1 MPERPAYVIVI
12 GAGKVGFYLS
22 RHLLEGGY
30 EVALIEKDPVRASLV
45 AAQLGSCASLVGDG
59 DEMAFLATS
68 GIERA
73 DVVAAVTGD
82 DEDNLIAC
90 QLAKRQFSVPRTIA
104 RVNNPRN
111 VQLFHQLGVD
121 VAVSATELILGV
133 IETGLASHGDVLQI
147 PLGGSSEASLV
158 RVTVPVGQA
167 IGRTVGDVP
176 DLAGERLLLIVRNGQ
191 ELDPQTPLEPGD
203 QIVLFT
209 TRPASDFTLEVP
221 ELASPR
227 SS

>member
-1 MPERPAYVIVI
+1 MPERIPYVIVI

-30 EVALIEKDPVRASLV
+30 EVALIEKDPGRAALV
-45 AAQLGSCASLVGDG
+45 SAQLGSCACLVGDG
-59 DEMAFLATS
+59 DEMSFLATS

-82 DEDNLIAC
+82 DEDNLVAC
-90 QLAKRQFSVPRTIA
+90 QLAKRQFHVPRTIA

-111 VQLFHQLGVD
+111 VRLFHQLGVD

-133 IETGLASHGDVLQI
+133 IETGLASHGDVLQM
-147 PLGGSSEASLV
+147 PVSGSDAAVV
-158 RVTVPVGQA
+158 RVTVPLGGAVGHRPSEIA
-167 IGRTVGDVP
+167 
-176 DLAGERLLLIVRNGQ
+176 DLARERLLLLVREGRQ
-191 ELDPQTPLEPGD
+191 LDLDSALEAGD

-209 TRPASDFTLEVP
+209 ARPASDFVLEQP
-221 ELASPR
+221 ELLVPATR
-227 SS
+227 

>member
-1 MPERPAYVIVI
+1 VV

-22 RHLLEGGY
+22 RHLLEAGY

-45 AAQLGSCASLVGDG
+45 AAQLGSCSVLVGDG
-59 DEMAFLATS
+59 DEVSFLATV

-82 DEDNLIAC
+82 DEDNLVAC
-90 QLAKRQFSVPRTIA
+90 QLAKRQFRVPRTVA

-133 IETGLASHGDVLQI
+133 IETGLASHGDVLQMPI
-147 PLGGSSEASLV
+147 SGSEASVV
-158 RVTVPVGQA
+158 RVTVPVGPA
-167 IGRTVGDVP
+167 VGRQVAEVAE
-176 DLAGERLLLIVRNGQ
+176 LVQERLLLLVRDGH
-191 ELDPQTPLEPGD
+191 EMPLDSQLQAGD
-203 QIVLFT
+203 QIVMFT
-209 TRPASDFTLEVP
+209 QRPASDFMLEEPV
-221 ELASPR
+221 LLSPAVR
-227 SS
+227 

>member
-1 MPERPAYVIVI
+1 MPDRPAYVIVI

-22 RHLLEGGY
+22 RHLLQAGY
-30 EVALIEKDPVRASLV
+30 EVTLIEKDPTRASLV
-45 AAQLGSCASLVGDG
+45 AAQLGSGSCLVGDG

-73 DVVAAVTGD
+73 DIVAAVTGD
-82 DEDNLIAC
+82 DEDNLVAC
-90 QLAKRQFSVPRTIA
+90 QLAKRQFRVPRTVA

-147 PLGGSSEASLV
+147 SISGSESSLV
-158 RVTVPVGQA
+158 RITVPVGPA
-167 IGRTVGDVP
+167 VGRQMGEIAE
-176 DLAGERLLLIVRNGQ
+176 LAEERLLLLVRDGR
-191 ELDPQTPLEPGD
+191 EMPLGTPLHAGD
-203 QIVLFT
+203 QIVMFT
-209 TRPASDFTLEVP
+209 PRPVSDFTLETPTLVG
-221 ELASPR
+221 LAVR
-227 SS
+227 

>member
-1 MPERPAYVIVI
+1 MPDRPAYIIVI

-30 EVALIEKDPVRASLV
+30 EVALIEKDPARAALV
-45 AAQLGSCASLVGDG
+45 GAQLGSCASLVGDG
-59 DEMAFLATS
+59 DEMSFLSTS

-90 QLAKRQFSVPRTIA
+90 QLAKRQFHVPRTIA

-133 IETGLASHGDVLQI
+133 IESGLASHGDVLQI
-147 PLGGSSEASLV
+147 PMGGSEASLV
-158 RVTVPVGQA
+158 RVTVPAGPIVGRQA
-167 IGRTVGDVP
+167 MEIT
-176 DLAGERLLLIVRNGQ
+176 DLASERMLLIVRNGH
-191 ELDPQTPLEPGD
+191 EIPSEMPLEAGD

-209 TRPASDFTLEVP
+209 QRPASDFTLEVP
-221 ELASPR
+221 ALVSPGVR
-227 SS
+227 

>member
-30 EVALIEKDPVRASLV
+30 EVALIEKDPARAALV

-59 DEMAFLATS
+59 DEMAFLASS

-90 QLAKRQFSVPRTIA
+90 QLAKRQFHVPRTIA

-133 IETGLASHGDVLQI
+133 IESGLATHGDVLQI
-147 PLGGSSEASLV
+147 PMGGSEAALV

-167 IGRTVGDVP
+167 VGRHASEIT
-176 DLAGERLLLIVRNGQ
+176 DLASERLLLIVRNGR
-191 ELDPQTPLEPGD
+191 EIPRETPLEPGD
-203 QIVLFT
+203 QVVLFT
-209 TRPASDFTLEVP
+209 KRPASDFTLDVP
-221 ELASPR
+221 ERVSPVAR
-227 SS
+227 

>member
-1 MPERPAYVIVI
+1 MPERPAYIIVI

-30 EVALIEKDPVRASLV
+30 EVALIEKDPARAALV

-73 DVVAAVTGD
+73 DVVAAVTGE

-90 QLAKRQFSVPRTIA
+90 QLAKRQFRVPRTIA

-133 IETGLASHGDVLQI
+133 IESGLATHGDVLQI
-147 PLGGSSEASLV
+147 PMGGSKAALV

-167 IGRTVGDVP
+167 VGRQATEIA
-176 DLAGERLLLIVRNGQ
+176 DLAAERLLLIVRNGR
-191 ELDPQTPLEPGD
+191 EIPSETPLEAGD

-209 TRPASDFTLEVP
+209 QRPASDFMLEVP
-221 ELASPR
+221 ELLSPAAR
-227 SS
+227 

>member
-1 MPERPAYVIVI
+1 VPDRPAYIIVI

-30 EVALIEKDPVRASLV
+30 EVALIEKDPARASFV
-45 AAQLGSCASLVGDG
+45 AAQLGSCAALVGDG
-59 DEMAFLATS
+59 DEVAFLATS

-90 QLAKRQFSVPRTIA
+90 QLAKRQFQVPRTIA

-133 IETGLASHGDVLQI
+133 IESGLASHSDVLQI
-147 PLGGSSEASLV
+147 PLGGGETSVA
-158 RVTVPVGQA
+158 RVTVPAGPAVGRRVSD
-167 IGRTVGDVP
+167 IP
-176 DLAGERLLLIVRNGQ
+176 DLAAERLLLIVRDGR
-191 ELDPQTPLEPGD
+191 ELPPDAELKPGD

-209 TRPASDFTLEVP
+209 QRPASDFTLEVP

-227 SS
+227 SQ

>member
-1 MPERPAYVIVI
+1 VPERPAYIIVI
-12 GAGKVGFYLS
+12 GAGKVGFYLT

-30 EVALIEKDPVRASLV
+30 EVALIEKDPERASLV

-90 QLAKRQFSVPRTIA
+90 QLAKRQFQVPRTIA

-133 IETGLASHGDVLQI
+133 IESGLATHGDVLQI
-147 PLGGSSEASLV
+147 PMGGSEASLV
-158 RVTVPVGQA
+158 RVTVPVGRAVGRQA
-167 IGRTVGDVP
+167 SEIT
-176 DLAGERLLLIVRNGQ
+176 DLAAERLLLIVRNGR
-191 ELDPQTPLEPGD
+191 EIPLETPLEAGD

-209 TRPASDFTLEVP
+209 QRPASDFMLEVP
-221 ELASPR
+221 ELMSPAAR
-227 SS
+227 

>member
-1 MPERPAYVIVI
+1 MPDRPAYIIVI

-30 EVALIEKDPVRASLV
+30 EVALIEKDPARASFV
-45 AAQLGSCASLVGDG
+45 AAQLGSCAALVGDG
-59 DEMAFLATS
+59 DEVAFLATS

-90 QLAKRQFSVPRTIA
+90 QLAKRQFQVPRTIA

-133 IETGLASHGDVLQI
+133 IESGLASHSDVLQI
-147 PLGGSSEASLV
+147 PLGGGETSVA
-158 RVTVPVGQA
+158 RVTVPAGPAVGRRVSD
-167 IGRTVGDVP
+167 IP
-176 DLAGERLLLIVRNGQ
+176 DLAAERLLLIVRDGR
-191 ELDPQTPLEPGD
+191 ELPPDAELKPGD

-209 TRPASDFTLEVP
+209 QRPASDFTLEVP

-227 SS
+227 SQ

>member
-1 MPERPAYVIVI
+1 VI

-30 EVALIEKDPVRASLV
+30 EVALIEKDPARASLV
-45 AAQLGSCASLVGDG
+45 AALLGSCACLVGDG
-59 DEMAFLATS
+59 DEMSFLATS

-90 QLAKRQFSVPRTIA
+90 QLAKRQFRVPRTIA

-111 VQLFHQLGVD
+111 VQLFHRLGVD

-133 IETGLASHGDVLQI
+133 IESGLANRADVLQMPI
-147 PLGGSSEASLV
+147 SGSESSLV
-158 RVTVPVGQA
+158 RVTVPLGPAVGRQLSE
-167 IGRTVGDVP
+167 
-176 DLAGERLLLIVRNGQ
+176 LAELAEERLLLLVRDGR
-191 ELDPQTPLEPGD
+191 EVALDTPLRAGD
-203 QIVLFT
+203 QIVMFT
-209 TRPASDFTLEVP
+209 SKPASDVMLEAPV
-221 ELASPR
+221 LLSPAGR
-227 SS
+227 

>member
-1 MPERPAYVIVI
+1 MPDQPAYVIVI
-12 GAGKVGFYLS
+12 GAGKVGFYLT
-22 RHLLEGGY
+22 RHLLEAGY
-30 EVALIEKDPVRASLV
+30 EVALIEKDPARAALV
-45 AAQLGSCASLVGDG
+45 SAQLGSCSSLVGDG

-90 QLAKRQFSVPRTIA
+90 QLAKRQFRVPRTIA

-121 VAVSATELILGV
+121 VAVSATELILSV
-133 IETGLASHGDVLQI
+133 IESGLAGHSDVLQL
-147 PLGGSSEASLV
+147 PMGGSEASVV
-158 RVTVPVGQA
+158 RVTVPVGGVV
-167 IGRTVGDVP
+167 GRQVSEIP
-176 DLAGERLLLIVRNGQ
+176 DLAAERLLLIVRKGH
-191 ELDPQTPLEPGD
+191 EIPLDSPLEAAD

-209 TRPASDFTLEVP
+209 QRPASDFMLVGP
-221 ELASPR
+221 ELASQR
-227 SS
+227 AR

>member
-1 MPERPAYVIVI
+1 MPERPAYVIVV

-30 EVALIEKDPVRASLV
+30 EVTLIEKDPVRAALV

-59 DEMAFLATS
+59 DEMAFLASS

-73 DVVAAVTGD
+73 DVLAAVTGD

-90 QLAKRQFSVPRTIA
+90 QLAKRQFHVPRTIA

-111 VQLFHQLGVD
+111 VQLFHKLGVD

-133 IETGLASHGDVLQI
+133 IESGLASDGDVLQI
-147 PLGGSSEASLV
+147 PLGGDSEASLL
-158 RVTVPVGQA
+158 RVTVPVGRA
-167 IGRTVGDVP
+167 VGRKVSEIP
-176 DLAGERLLLIVRNGQ
+176 DLVSERLLLVVRDGR
-191 ELDPQTPLEPGD
+191 EISADSLLEAGD
-203 QIVLFT
+203 QVVLFT
-209 TRPASDFTLEVP
+209 QRPASDFTLELP
-221 ELASPR
+221 ELLAPAVR
-227 SS
+227 

>member
-1 MPERPAYVIVI
+1 VPERPAYIIVI

-30 EVALIEKDPVRASLV
+30 EVALIEKNPVRAAFV
-45 AAQLGSCASLVGDG
+45 ATQLGSCSCLVGDG

-82 DEDNLIAC
+82 DEDNLVAC
-90 QLAKRQFSVPRTIA
+90 QLAKRQFTVPRTIA

-133 IETGLASHGDVLQI
+133 IESGLATHDDVLQI
-147 PLGGSSEASLV
+147 PISGSEASLV
-158 RVTVPVGQA
+158 RVTVPKGQA
-167 IGRTVGDVP
+167 VGRQAREITG
-176 DLAGERLLLIVRNGQ
+176 LAAERLLLIVRSGR
-191 ELDPQTPLEPGD
+191 EIPPETPLAAGD

-209 TRPASDFTLEVP
+209 QRTASDFTLDMP
-221 ELASPR
+221 ELLSPAAR
-227 SS
+227 

>member
-1 MPERPAYVIVI
+1 MPDRPAYILVI

-30 EVALIEKDPVRASLV
+30 EVALIEKDPARASLV
-45 AAQLGSCASLVGDG
+45 AALLGSCACLVGDG
-59 DEMAFLATS
+59 DEMSFLATS

-90 QLAKRQFSVPRTIA
+90 QLAKRQFRVPRTIA

-111 VQLFHQLGVD
+111 VQLFHRLGVD

-133 IETGLASHGDVLQI
+133 IESGLANRADVLQMPI
-147 PLGGSSEASLV
+147 SGSESSLV
-158 RVTVPVGQA
+158 RVTVPLGPAVGRQLSE
-167 IGRTVGDVP
+167 
-176 DLAGERLLLIVRNGQ
+176 LAELAEERLLLLVRDGR
-191 ELDPQTPLEPGD
+191 EVALDTPLRAGD
-203 QIVLFT
+203 QIVMFT
-209 TRPASDFTLEVP
+209 SKPASDVMLEAPV
-221 ELASPR
+221 LLSPAGR
-227 SS
+227 

>member
-1 MPERPAYVIVI
+1 MPDRSSYIIVI

-30 EVALIEKDPVRASLV
+30 EVALIEKDPARASLV
-45 AAQLGSCASLVGDG
+45 SAQLGSCACLVGDG

-73 DVVAAVTGD
+73 QVVAAVTGD

-90 QLAKRQFSVPRTIA
+90 QLAKLQFRVPRTIA

-133 IETGLASHGDVLQI
+133 IETGLASHEDVLQMPI
-147 PLGGSSEASLV
+147 GGSDAALV
-158 RVTVPVGQA
+158 RVTVPVGGA
-167 IGRTVGDVP
+167 VGRRAAEIG
-176 DLAGERLLLIVRNGQ
+176 DLAAERLLLIARNGR
-191 ELDPQTPLEPGD
+191 EVALDTPLEAGD

-209 TRPASDFTLEVP
+209 HRPASDFILEVP
-221 ELASPR
+221 ELLSPAVR
-227 SS
+227 

>member
-1 MPERPAYVIVI
+1 MPERPAYIIVI

-30 EVALIEKDPVRASLV
+30 EVALIEKDPARASFV
-45 AAQLGSCASLVGDG
+45 AAQLGSCSALVGDG
-59 DEMAFLATS
+59 DEVAFLATS

-90 QLAKRQFSVPRTIA
+90 QLAKRQFQVPRTIA

-133 IETGLASHGDVLQI
+133 IESGLASHGDVLQI
-147 PLGGSSEASLV
+147 PLGGDTEASLV
-158 RVTVPVGQA
+158 RVTVPVGSA
-167 IGRTVGDVP
+167 VGRQVSEIP
-176 DLAGERLLLIVRNGQ
+176 DLAAERLLLIVRNGA
-191 ELDPQTPLEPGD
+191 ELDPDVSLAPGD

-209 TRPASDFTLEVP
+209 RRPASDFTLEVP
-221 ELASPR
+221 ELVSPR
-227 SS
+227 AQ